1 MALCV
6 SGKPGMIGYGFYRDI
21 VPVGLPV
28 AAVDSPTGFWSAD
41 SPAKVLDGCTAAAG
55 TDTAANPAVPANASS
70 DWSNASI
77 TDTALPSS
85 YPICTFDFVVAATAC
100 RDPHVL
106 TSYQALI
113 AFLDAAL
120 SEYAQRDLP
129 DSGFA
134 KLPGSIDSLSQ
145 TGTNALTC

>member
-1 MALCV
+1 
-6 SGKPGMIGYGFYRDI
+6 
-21 VPVGLPV
+21 
-28 AAVDSPTGFWSAD
+28 
-41 SPAKVLDGCTAAAG
+41 
-55 TDTAANPAVPANASS
+55 
-70 DWSNASI
+70 
-77 TDTALPSS
+77 
-85 YPICTFDFVVAATAC
+85 
-100 RDPHVL
+100 VL